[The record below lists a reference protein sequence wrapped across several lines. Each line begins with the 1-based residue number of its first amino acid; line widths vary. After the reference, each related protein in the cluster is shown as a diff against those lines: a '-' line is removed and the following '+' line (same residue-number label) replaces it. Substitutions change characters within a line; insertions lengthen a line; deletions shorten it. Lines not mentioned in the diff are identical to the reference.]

1 MKSGEKDS
9 KVKLFKITDRLKSF
23 RYAFSGIADLLKYQH
38 NARIHSAVFFLVLL
52 AGVLFRISSSDWIA
66 IILASGLVFA
76 SEAFNTSIEYLSDA
90 VSLEQNEKIRR
101 AKDVA
106 AAGVL
111 ISAFI
116 SVVIG
121 LLVFLPAIFRFFA
134 CTTCI

>member
-1 MKSGEKDS
+1 MKSGEKNNAT
-9 KVKLFKITDRLKSF
+9 KIFKITDRLKSF

-38 NARIHSAVFFLVLL
+38 NARIHSAVFFLVLI

-90 VSLEQNEKIRR
+90 VSSEQNEKIRR

-111 ISAFI
+111 IASFV
-116 SVVIG
+116 SVIIG
-121 LLVFLPAIFRFFA
+121 LIIFLPEIYRHV
-134 CTTCI
+134 TD